1 MAAIA
6 VSTSA
11 RPQLMRQIFSAKP
24 GGAWP
29 SRATTAFG
37 ATRLIAP
44 RSSRGHLAEALG
56 VARGI
61 ALHGLD
67 QHVAPDRAG
76 GGAARHAVLDDDGA
90 GAARVVGR
98 PEADENR
105 VVARGPRQLRLGDA
119 QPRLAPGGA

>member
-37 ATRLIAP
+37 AARLIAP
-44 RSSRGHLAEALG
+44 YSSRGHLAEALG

-76 GGAARHAVLDDDGA
+76 GVAARHAVLDDDGA
-90 GAARVVGR
+90 GVAPAVGR
-98 PEADENR
+98 PEADEQR
-105 VVARGPRQLRLGDA
+105 GVAQVSSPLG
-119 QPRLAPGGA
+119 